1 MALIS
6 CPECEK
12 EISDKVK
19 NCPHC
24 GYPLINDTPQK
35 VEVTGVNLENGSKR
49 KALISVAAIAVLAL
63 ITYGI
68 ITLINSN
75 RAKDYSE
82 NLSGTV
88 VLMLA
93 NASEC
98 ESMCNTISTTWR
110 NAIFDDY
117 DKYNKGYLDFNQALQ
132 NLFDDSTIKTE
143 IESIKNNDDTI
154 AESIRSL
161 QDPPNEFKDIHN
173 DILELYGDYQGLVSQ
188 ATNPSGSLQSYNS
201 DVNNKVS
208 EFMKNYNKI
217 QAKLPKK

>member
-1 MALIS
+1 MALIN

-24 GYPLINDTPQK
+24 GYPLTDDTPQK
-35 VEVTGVNLENGSKR
+35 VEVTGVNIKDNSKR
-49 KALISVAAIAVLAL
+49 KIVIGVAVITVLAL
-63 ITYGI
+63 IAYGI
-68 ITLINSN
+68 ITSINLKRS
-75 RAKDYSE
+75 KDYSE
-82 NLSGTV
+82 NISSTV

-93 NASEC
+93 NASKC
-98 ESMCNTISTTWR
+98 ESMCSTISTTWR

-132 NLFDDSTIKTE
+132 NLFADSNIKNE
-143 IESIKNNDDTI
+143 IETIKNNDVTI
-154 AESIRSL
+154 AESVKSL
-161 QDPPNEFKDIHN
+161 QNPPSQFKELYN
-173 DILELYGDYQGLVSQ
+173 DMLELYGDYQGLVSQ

-201 DVNNKVS
+201 DVNNKIS

-217 QAKLPKK
+217 KAKLPKN